1 MINVCVMHVAWSDN
15 SRPWSMVVK
24 KIDSL
29 AIKRSFTLARRQS
42 NRPLIVKDHWPPPCV
57 RNTNKIW

>member
-1 MINVCVMHVAWSDN
+1 MINVCVMHVTWSDN

-29 AIKRSFTLARRQS
+29 AIKRSFTLAGGSQ
-42 NRPLIVKDHWPPPCV
+42 IDHL
-57 RNTNKIW
+57 